1 MAINYVS
8 AQANNVTT
16 LTTVYNP
23 TTSGVQATLIGCLI
37 ANNSTS
43 SSANVTVTLVN
54 SGATV
59 TTNLASN
66 IVIPIGTSLDV
77 MNAAKIV
84 VPQNYSVKVVAT
96 SSVDVTISSIE
107 VS

>member
-1 MAINYVS
+1 MAINYTS
-8 AQANNVTT
+8 TQTASVTT

-37 ANNSTS
+37 ANTGTSTTTAS
-43 SSANVTVTLVN
+43 VTLVN
-54 SGATV
+54 ATATV
-59 TTNLASN
+59 TTN
-66 IVIPIGTSLDV
+66 IVKNVTIPSGTSLDV

-84 VPQNYSVKVVAT
+84 VPQNYTVQVVST
-96 SSVDVTISSIE
+96 GTVDVTVSAIE